1 MPIHPAMWKF
11 LESEMLVILGLTE
24 NANRTD
30 AEIGDLYGLKKG
42 TVASIRR
49 RLLDAGA
56 ITFVNV
62 PAFNRLGCE
71 MMGVHMGTTEPSLRS
86 DTKVNHYLEFCSKS
100 PQVFQGLIGGNNM
113 VLYTALRNVT
123 EYDSFVQAHNR
134 FFASSRRTS
143 KAKLVSTIFPYG
155 LTSGPFVPNFASIV
169 HGHFHLDV
177 PAPKSVIPAL
187 VETEPADLSE
197 TERLTLVAM
206 VENPRFSDREVSS
219 IVGLSRQAVT
229 RIRNKL
235 LEEGVFTPAC
245 IPRLYKWGFEI
256 CAVAHVM
263 FNMELPW
270 EKRLKSQPRESIDLS
285 FYTLSKAD
293 ETVANYLVAKYTDY
307 SERLDGI
314 LAWYSKMKAFDENP
328 EITLFP
334 LERCTELRTFDY
346 GPAVRNLLLA

>member
-1 MPIHPAMWKF
+1 MWKF

-24 NANRTD
+24 DANRTD

-71 MMGVHMGTTEPSLRS
+71 MVGVHMGTSEPSERS
-86 DTKVNHYLEFCSKS
+86 DARINHYLEFCSKS
-100 PQVFQGLIGGNNM
+100 PRVFQGLMGGSNM
-113 VLYTALRNVT
+113 VLYTALRNAT
-123 EYDSFVQAHNR
+123 EYDSFVQTHNK
-134 FFASSRRTS
+134 FFSSSRRSS
-143 KAKLVSTIFPYG
+143 KAKLISTVFPFG
-155 LTSGPFVPNFASIV
+155 LSKGTFLPNFASIV
-169 HGHFHLDV
+169 HRHFQLDA
-177 PAPKSVIPAL
+177 PAPKCDLPTT

-206 VENPRFSDREVSS
+206 VENPRASDLKISS

-235 LEEGVFTPAC
+235 LDEDIFTPAC

-256 CAVAHVM
+256 CAVAHAR

-270 EKRLKSQPRESIDLS
+270 EKRLKSQPRECIDLS
-285 FYTLSKAD
+285 FFSLSKAD
-293 ETVANYLVAKYTDY
+293 ESVANYLLAKYTDY
-307 SERLDGI
+307 SQQLEGI
-314 LAWYSKMKAFDENP
+314 LAWYSKMKAFDEKP

-346 GPAVRNLLLA
+346 GPAVRHLLLA